1 MINTMFSAQKNDSTV
16 SSVGLSA
23 TVSSSQVD
31 SDDEA
36 KASIELLHLIIALR
50 SGTLGSVDLSEK
62 KCDGEAGPQRS
73 ELEQLKEVIRR
84 IRSGNDRDWSAKN
97 AQGGKN
103 GRELSLKQMLDSL
116 PEELRNLV
124 YSAFPKLDDLLEEEA
139 SQLAKQTPDDSKQQ
153 GETTQSSLS
162 ENSETLSSE
171 PWDEA
176 AMVNQARIRAQEQ
189 AQKG

>member
-16 SSVGLSA
+16 SSIGLSA
-23 TVSSSQVD
+23 KTPSSQVD

-84 IRSGNDRDWSAKN
+84 IRSGNDKDWAAKD
-97 AQGGKN
+97 AQGGKKSN
-103 GRELSLKQMLDSL
+103 EQSLKQMLDSL

-139 SQLAKQTPDDSKQQ
+139 RQLAKQTPDE
-153 GETTQSSLS
+153 GEPQEGTTQSSLS
-162 ENSETLSSE
+162 ANSETLSSE

-176 AMVNQARIRAQEQ
+176 AMVNQARIRALEQ